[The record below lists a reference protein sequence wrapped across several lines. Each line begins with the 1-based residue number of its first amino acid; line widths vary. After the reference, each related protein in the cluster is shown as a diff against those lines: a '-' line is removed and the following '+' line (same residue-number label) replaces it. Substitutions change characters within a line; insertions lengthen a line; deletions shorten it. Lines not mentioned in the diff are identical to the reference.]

1 MSILSENLRYL
12 RAQRGLSQ
20 QRVADDLILTR
31 ARYSKYEEAAAEP
44 PLEILLRVSRYFQI
58 SIDLILSVDV
68 RKIPTGDLLKLE
80 NNRML
85 LPIKVDGEGENYIEV
100 VTQKVKAGYLDGYA
114 DPEYIEG
121 LEHISLPFL
130 RNGKY
135 RAFPISGDSM
145 PPHRDGSLIVGRYL
159 ENLSEVSDGK
169 TYVLLTKNDGVV
181 YKRIKR
187 SGEGGFVLSS
197 DNDFYAPYEL
207 IAEDIIEV
215 WAYAASISTHE
226 FEPDDLSPQTIRE
239 MFEQIRNEII
249 EIRKE

>member
-44 PLEILLRVSRYFQI
+44 PLEVLLRISRYFQI

-80 NNRML
+80 NNRIL

-145 PPHRDGSLIVGRYL
+145 PPHRDGSLVVGRYL

-187 SGEGGFVLSS
+187 SGEGRFVLSS

-207 IAEDIIEV
+207 TAEDIIEV

-249 EIRKE
+249 EIRKK

>member
-44 PLEILLRVSRYFQI
+44 PLEVLLRISRYFQI
-58 SIDLILSVDV
+58 SIDLILSLDV

-85 LPIKVDGEGENYIEV
+85 LPIKVDGGGENYIEV

-130 RNGKY
+130 RHGKF

-145 PPHRDGSLIVGRYL
+145 PPHKDGSLIVGRYL
-159 ENLSEVSDGK
+159 ESLDEIADGS
-169 TYVLLTKNDGVV
+169 THVLLTKDDGVV
-181 YKRIKR
+181 YKRVRR
-187 SGEGGFVLSS
+187 SGEGRYLLSS
-197 DNDFYAPYEL
+197 DNDFYAPYE
-207 IAEDIIEV
+207 IKADNIIEV
-215 WAYAASISTHE
+215 WAYAACISTRE

-239 MFEQIRNEII
+239 MFGQLRNEII
-249 EIRKE
+249 GLKKK

>member
-44 PLEILLRVSRYFQI
+44 PLEVLLRISRYFQI

-80 NNRML
+80 NNRLL

-145 PPHRDGSLIVGRYL
+145 PPHRDGSLVVGRYL

-197 DNDFYAPYEL
+197 DNDFYSPYEL
-207 IAEDIIEV
+207 TAEDVIEV

-226 FEPDDLSPQTIRE
+226 FEPDDLSPKTIRE
-239 MFEQIRNEII
+239 MFGQLRNEII
-249 EIRKE
+249 EIRKK

>member
-145 PPHRDGSLIVGRYL
+145 PPHRDGSLVVGRYL

-207 IAEDIIEV
+207 TAEDIIEV
-215 WAYAASISTHE
+215 WAYAASISTQE

>member
-44 PLEILLRVSRYFQI
+44 PLEVLLRISRYFQI
-58 SIDLILSVDV
+58 SIDLILSLDV
-68 RKIPTGDLLKLE
+68 RKVPTGDLLKLE
-80 NNRML
+80 NNRLL
-85 LPIKVDGEGENYIEV
+85 LPIKVDGGGENYIEV
-100 VTQKVKAGYLDGYA
+100 VTQKVKAGYLEGYA

-130 RNGKY
+130 RHGKF

-145 PPHRDGSLIVGRYL
+145 PPHRDGSLIVGQYL
-159 ENLSEVSDGK
+159 ESLNEITESKS
-169 TYVLLTKNDGVV
+169 YILLTRNEGIV

-187 SGEGGFVLSS
+187 DGEGRLVLYS
-197 DNDFYAPYEL
+197 DNDFYKPYP
-207 IAEDIIEV
+207 INPEDIIEV
-215 WAYAASISTHE
+215 WSYAASITTHE
-226 FEPDDLSPQTIRE
+226 FEPEDLSPQKIRE

-249 EIRKE
+249 EIRKK

>member
-145 PPHRDGSLIVGRYL
+145 PPHRDGSLVVGRYL
-159 ENLSEVSDGK
+159 ENLSDVSDGK

-215 WAYAASISTHE
+215 WAYSASISTHE